1 MPIFR
6 AFGLGIAILML
17 QLLVPVIFSQLQDTI
32 IAFLKAGEIS
42 ANVGS
47 QIAATAGA
55 LPFSSSGSAPPS
67 LPRVANI
74 IR

>member
-6 AFGLGIAILML
+6 AFGLGIAILIL

-32 IAFLKAGEIS
+32 IAFLKAGEVS

-47 QIAATAGA
+47 QIAGSAGA
-55 LPFSSSGSAPPS
+55 LQFSSFNAPPS
-67 LPRVANI
+67 LPRVNDI
-74 IR
+74 TR

>member
-6 AFGLGIAILML
+6 AFGLGITILIL
-17 QLLVPVIFSQLQDTI
+17 QLLVPVIFSQLQNTI
-32 IAFLKAGEIS
+32 IAFLKAGEVS

-47 QIAATAGA
+47 QIA
-55 LPFSSSGSAPPS
+55 GSAAAIQFSGLNAPPA

-74 IR
+74 TR